1 MIEYNIF
8 ELLEKDY
15 LDVYEKM
22 YLEDRCEYL
31 FAVWRDLILVNSDK
45 KILNISK
52 EKSAIILEVIKEFNI
67 KRNISNINGNIS
79 IGTLDKNVVRI
90 LLKIAVKLE
99 KLSIIDF
106 IFKRTKSAAK
116 AMPQYFYP
124 EEIIDAYISL
134 LEIDKAKD
142 VLIYVSNIEHRSYW
156 YRLLK
161 INADKYLNYPE
172 FNKLLREVRYK
183 SIANLLKNGEE
194 LNMPLNLNIFN
205 CISQYI

>member
-1 MIEYNIF
+1 MTKYNVF

-31 FAVWRDLILVNSDK
+31 FAVWRDLILTNSDK
-45 KILNISK
+45 KIISIG
-52 EKSAIILEVIKEFNI
+52 EKKSNIILETMKEFNI
-67 KRNISNINGNIS
+67 RGNTNCS
-79 IGTLDKNVVRI
+79 IGTLDKNIVCI
-90 LLKIAVKLE
+90 LLKIAVKL
-99 KLSIIDF
+99 KRMSIIDF

-124 EEIIDAYISL
+124 EEIIDSYISL
-134 LEIDKAKD
+134 LEIDKAKN
-142 VLIYVSNIEHRSYW
+142 VLSYMSNIDHRSYW
-156 YRLLK
+156 YRLL
-161 INADKYLNYPE
+161 NLNTNKYINYPE

-194 LNMPLNLNIFN
+194 LNISLNLDIFN
-205 CISQYI
+205 CINQYI